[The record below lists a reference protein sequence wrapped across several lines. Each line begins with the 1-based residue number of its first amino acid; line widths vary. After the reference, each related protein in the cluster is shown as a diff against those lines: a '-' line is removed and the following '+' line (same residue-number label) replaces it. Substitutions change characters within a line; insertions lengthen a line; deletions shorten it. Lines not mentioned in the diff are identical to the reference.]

1 MGFLRRHL
9 LAVVVAALG
18 AISFAIFTW
27 SEYGYF
33 CDQNSDHNEILQQ
46 VHGRPQACPSF
57 WSSEHIHDWVYN
69 AASNWQSELI
79 FGVLLIVVLH
89 GLAGRKDE
97 DQT

>member
-33 CDQNSDHNEILQQ
+33 CDQNSDHN
-46 VHGRPQACPSF
+46 
-57 WSSEHIHDWVYN
+57 
-69 AASNWQSELI
+69 
-79 FGVLLIVVLH
+79 
-89 GLAGRKDE
+89 
-97 DQT
+97 